1 MSINFKIVTL
11 PRIRSDGKLTV
22 YFRVTCNKKV
32 TYQGLGRYV
41 LPEEWDA
48 ASSRFTK
55 AYRDHKSDNDILR
68 MYEQRASDLLREY
81 ERDSVPFDASK
92 FIEDIFQPKQQRSIV
107 PTLLQHYCDAIAE
120 TMVAEN
126 RYGNSEVYRNLAQMI
141 RNYQPKT
148 MLSDISHAWLS
159 RFEHYLRAT
168 RKQKPGTIDYYLR
181 TLRAVCNRARKEE
194 LATAN
199 WKPFAGYSTAHLR
212 EPTAKRALSMTDA
225 QRIIS
230 ETPTTSQEAIAIDLF
245 RFSLFSRGMNLVD
258 MAYLTHEN
266 IRDGRIEYERR
277 KTGAHYSIALN
288 EHTQAIIERYRD
300 PESPYCLPILAMYHA
315 TPKQQRERIHR
326 VTKFVNKSLRAIAKR
341 LGIPSERLTLYS
353 ARHTYATALKERGV
367 SVEVIS
373 QSLGHADLRTTQIY
387 LKSFDKKVLD
397 DADQLL
403 L

>member
-1 MSINFKIVTL
+1 MAINFRIVTL
-11 PRIRSDGKLTV
+11 PRPRSDGKLTV

-55 AYRDHKSDNDILR
+55 VYKDHKPDNDILR

-92 FIEDIFQPKQQRSIV
+92 FIEDIFHAKQQRSIV
-107 PTLLQHYCDAIAE
+107 PSVLHEYCDAIADS
-120 TMVAEN
+120 MVAEN
-126 RYGNSEVYRNLAQMI
+126 RYGNSGPYRNLAHMI
-141 RNYQPKT
+141 RTYQPKT

-159 RFEHYLRAT
+159 KFEHYLRAS

-194 LATAN
+194 LTTAN

-212 EPTAKRALSMTDA
+212 EQTPKRAISMQDA
-225 QRIIS
+225 ALIM
-230 ETPTTSQEAIAIDLF
+230 QERPLDYKEMMAIDLF
-245 RFSLFSRGMNLVD
+245 RFSLFARGMNLVD

-277 KTGAHYSIALN
+277 KTGAHYSIAIN

-300 PESPYCLPILAMYHA
+300 PESPYCLPVLTMYHA

-326 VTKFVNKSLRAIAKR
+326 VTKFVNKALRNIARR
-341 LGIPSERLTLYS
+341 LSIPAERLTLYS

-387 LKSFDKKVLD
+387 LKSFEKKVLD
-397 DADQLL
+397 DADKLL